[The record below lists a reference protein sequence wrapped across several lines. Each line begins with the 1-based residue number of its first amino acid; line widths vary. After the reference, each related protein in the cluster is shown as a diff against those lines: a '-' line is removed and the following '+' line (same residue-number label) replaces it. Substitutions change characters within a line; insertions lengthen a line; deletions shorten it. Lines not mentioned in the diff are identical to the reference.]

1 MARRRGLGR
10 VIGWVVV
17 IAFLALTTAGLWLP
31 PILIA
36 AFEKDY
42 HFPEVTIDATVLAN
56 GDLVLEETRTFDFR
70 NGPFTYAYFNV
81 VAPPDIEQ
89 PDGRVRDFSIHER
102 LADGSEVPVK
112 PDYAYHSIATDN
124 FQAQWSYQANDEERA
139 WVFRYRVACAGC
151 ARGSARPARSVS
163 IRGLSRPRSSSI
175 DRLVSGAATVRR
187 SVPKECCRWSVASTS
202 RSSDGEPS
210 RSSDRRSPGAAAAV
224 SRSRRP
230 RCSTVSAR
238 SWTPPCWSRPR
249 ACASA
254 AEVWAD

>member
-42 HFPEVTIDATVLAN
+42 HFPEVTIDATVVAN

-81 VAPPDIEQ
+81 EDPMDIEQ

-102 LADGSEVPVK
+102 LANGSEVPVK

-124 FQAQWSYQANDEERA
+124 FQAQWSYQANDEERT
-139 WVFRYRVACAGC
+139 WVFRYRVACAVDVYEDTAHLYWQFIGTGWDKPTDH
-151 ARGSARPARSVS
+151 AVITVHLPERAEGSPA
-163 IRGLSRPRSSSI
+163 PRTECLP
-175 DRLVSGAATVRR
+175 DEAATEVAGTPLTAYAYAQDWLRVTMADGRSAWVHQGLVRG
-187 SVPKECCRWSVASTS
+187 VA
-202 RSSDGEPS
+202 
-210 RSSDRRSPGAAAAV
+210 PGG
-224 SRSRRP
+224 P
-230 RCSTVSAR
+230 
-238 SWTPPCWSRPR
+238 
-249 ACASA
+249 
-254 AEVWAD
+254 